1 MQLSPEQRFAKLARW
16 TNPPSEAEEQRLE
29 RARRMV
35 TRAVQQHPRFAGLKL
50 SVDAKGSWANNT
62 NVRSESDVD
71 IKVEFTQR
79 AYHGVS
85 ASGMTF
91 WELAQQRN
99 SYNGPGPWTPE
110 EFREE
115 LGVALKA
122 VSSAVDA
129 THNVAFYVPDVPG
142 SRPSTDVVPCFTYL
156 HQPGWSRPTA
166 QGTVVFT
173 RDGKHI
179 VNWSHQQLV
188 NGREKNKRTGHRY
201 KFAVRALKA
210 VENDLVRLGEIN
222 DLPSYFMECLIYNVP
237 DAVLKAG
244 SLDTAF
250 EGALTHL
257 RQQVHF
263 WWGDPNALIEPNEI
277 KKLFQSG
284 QKWKIDDARQLLN
297 AAWHY
302 LNYG

>member
-1 MQLSPEQRFAKLARW
+1 MQLTPDERIAKLARW
-16 TNPPSEAEEQRLE
+16 KNPPSVAEEQRLE
-29 RARRMV
+29 RALRMV
-35 TRAVQQHPRFAGLKL
+35 TRAVQQHPQFADLGL
-50 SVDAKGSWANNT
+50 SVEAKGSWANNT
-62 NVRSESDVD
+62 NVSSDSDVD

-79 AYHGVS
+79 TYQGSS
-85 ASGMTF
+85 ASGMNF
-91 WELAQQRN
+91 WELALHPN
-99 SYNGPGPWTPE
+99 SYKGPWTPE
-110 EFREE
+110 AFRQE
-115 LGVALKA
+115 LGVALKG
-122 VSSAVDA
+122 VSSSVDA

-156 HQPGWSRPTA
+156 HQRGWGRPTA

-173 RDGKHI
+173 KDGNHI
-179 VNWSHQQLV
+179 VNWSHQQLI
-188 NGREKNKRTGHRY
+188 NGREKNKRTSHRY

-210 VENDLVRLGEIN
+210 IENDLVQLSEIK

-237 DAVLKAG
+237 DSVLTAG

-250 EGALTHL
+250 KGALTHL
-257 RQQVHF
+257 RQQFSF
-263 WWGDPNALIEPNEI
+263 WWGNPDALVEPNEI

-284 QKWKIDDARQLLN
+284 QKWKTDDARRLLD